1 MSYCAIMLYGC
12 YKRHNFSLSGCTLA
26 LIATAEKAYGKG
38 HFGSALYETAGS
50 DLRNGLFRLAKRP
63 GWTRKTARMA
73 SQNGPFRRPEP
84 ALRETH
90 C

>member
-1 MSYCAIMLYGC
+1 MLYGC
-12 YKRHNFSLSGCTLA
+12 YKHQNFSLSGCMLA

-38 HFGSALYETAGS
+38 LFGSALYETAGS
-50 DLRNGLFRLAKRP
+50 GLPNGPFRLAKRP

-84 ALRETH
+84 ALRETR

>member
-1 MSYCAIMLYGC
+1 MSYRTIMLYGC
-12 YKRHNFSLSGCTLA
+12 YKHQNFSLSCCTLA

-63 GWTRKTARMA
+63 GWTRKMARME
-73 SQNGPFRRPEP
+73 SQNGPFCRPEP
-84 ALRETH
+84 ALLEIQ